1 MRHCPCRASE
11 AVVERCICKDVSFAR
26 IAELR
31 AEGYGF
37 EQTVERTGCC
47 TGCGL
52 CEPYVRL
59 VLQTGN
65 TVLPVLS
72 PAQIAR
78 LQADRGAGAAPARP
92 NSTP

>member
-1 MRHCPCRASE
+1 M
-11 AVVERCICKDVSFAR
+11 VDRCICKDVGFTR

-31 AEGYGF
+31 AEGCGY
-37 EQTVERTGCC
+37 EQAVERTGCC

-59 VLQTGN
+59 VLLTGS

-78 LQADRGAGAAPARP
+78 LQADRVASTAPARP
-92 NSTP
+92 NTTS